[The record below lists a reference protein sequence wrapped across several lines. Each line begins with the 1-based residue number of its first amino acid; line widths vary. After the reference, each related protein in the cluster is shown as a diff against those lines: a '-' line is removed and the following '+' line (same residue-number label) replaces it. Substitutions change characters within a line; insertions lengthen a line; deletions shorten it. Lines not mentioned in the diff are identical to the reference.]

1 MLFAYCAVIFVMPVL
16 MNAVSIIWIIA
27 EDVQKSAAHAQKNV
41 QVWQQPKRYTIKR
54 KDPCEVFFVAKGRFE
69 LPTFGL

>member
-1 MLFAYCAVIFVMPVL
+1 

-27 EDVQKSAAHAQKNV
+27 GDAQKSAAHAQKNV
-41 QVWQQPKRYTIKR
+41 QVWQQPRHAHKKVSVKET
-54 KDPCEVFFVAKGRFE
+54 FVAKGRFE